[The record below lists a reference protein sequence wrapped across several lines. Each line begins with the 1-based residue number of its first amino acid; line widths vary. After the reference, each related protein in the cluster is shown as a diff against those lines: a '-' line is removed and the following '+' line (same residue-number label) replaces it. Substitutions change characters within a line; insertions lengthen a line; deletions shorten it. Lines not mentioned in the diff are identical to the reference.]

1 MERKEPKLV
10 SNLSAIRQK
19 ERKRGGGG
27 REGGRD
33 EGKGKKGK
41 KGRKKEEKE
50 RKKERGRKS
59 IADDGNNDPRE
70 CTQDMNAV
78 ILIARV

>member
-1 MERKEPKLV
+1 MPSGRK
-10 SNLSAIRQK
+10 K
-19 ERKRGGGG
+19 ERAGGG

-41 KGRKKEEKE
+41 EGRKKGRKKEEKE
-50 RKKERGRKS
+50 RKKKRGRKS
-59 IADDGNNDPRE
+59 IAGDGNNDPRE